1 MFCARQGGDGTA
13 LRAAVIAHARNLGYI
28 KCRDDLF
35 QPLQNLR
42 HYRDDQILILT
53 TGSQG
58 EPMSALTRMSNSSH
72 KQLEV
77 RQGDTIIFSANPI
90 PGNTIPVVRTID
102 RLIALG
108 ADVIYGKDKGI
119 HVSGH
124 GSQEE
129 HKMMLA
135 LVRPKF
141 FFPAH
146 GELRMLKQHAK
157 MAENMG
163 VPSENIVI
171 AENGD
176 VVEVCQDYMRIVD
189 KVPSGVELVDSSR
202 DGMVKGDVLRDRQQ
216 ISGEGIFSIAVSIGL
231 DGKLATSP
239 DIQLSGVVLP
249 MEHSQII
256 ALVARA
262 IDNSLANS
270 WGNFARNVGSL
281 EVDWIGLRG
290 QLERDLTRVL
300 RQHIQSKPVIVFLL
314 QTPPNSTQ
322 SAPAPAAKPNA
333 LGVTLKSGAV
343 KVIPKIENGNNGN
356 GATTTT
362 VTEAPTTGA
371 ATASAGRR
379 KRTAAT
385 V

>member
-1 MFCARQGGDGTA
+1 M
-13 LRAAVIAHARNLGYI
+13 LNVIAHARNLGYI

-58 EPMSALTRMSNSSH
+58 EPMSALTRLSNSSH
-72 KQLEV
+72 KQLEI
-77 RQGDTIIFSANPI
+77 RQGDTVILSANPI

-102 RLIALG
+102 RLMALG
-108 ADVIYGKDKGI
+108 ANVIYGKDKGL

-124 GSQEE
+124 GSQED
-129 HKMMLA
+129 HKLMLA

-146 GELRMLKQHAK
+146 GELRMLKQHAR
-157 MAENMG
+157 MAESMG
-163 VPSENIVI
+163 VPSENIII

-176 VVEVCQDYMRIVD
+176 VVAVCPDYMKVVD
-189 KVPSGVELVDSSR
+189 RVPSGVELVDSSR

-216 ISGEGIFSIAVSIGL
+216 IAGDGIFTIAVSVGL
-231 DGKLATSP
+231 DGKLSTLP

-249 MEHSQII
+249 MERSEII
-256 ALVARA
+256 ASVARA
-262 IDNSLANS
+262 IDNSLANC

-281 EVDWIGLRG
+281 EIDWIGLRG

-300 RQHIQSKPVIVFLL
+300 RQQIQSKPMIVFLL

-322 SAPAPAAKPNA
+322 SAPAPAPKPNA
-333 LGVTLKSGAV
+333 LGVTLKSGSGNV
-343 KVIPKIENGNNGN
+343 KVVTKSETNETNGKGVAVATVNST
-356 GATTTT
+356 AAETTTT
-362 VTEAPTTGA
+362 GTT
-371 ATASAGRR
+371 SAGRR
-379 KRTAAT
+379 KRTTAT